1 MPRLNTKLRATRQRA
16 TQSRSAH
23 AALIWLILLVQRRAS
38 NKRKMASSV
47 RMNDFWDRMKRETRD
62 AIRESG
68 RPDLML
74 AIFSGLIAIAWALV
88 AALRLF
94 VAALQSY

>member
-1 MPRLNTKLRATRQRA
+1 
-16 TQSRSAH
+16 
-23 AALIWLILLVQRRAS
+23 
-38 NKRKMASSV
+38 
-47 RMNDFWDRMKRETRD
+47 MNDFRDRMKCKMRD

-74 AIFSGLIAIAWALV
+74 AIFSGLIAWALV

-94 VAALQSY
+94 VAVLQS

>member
-1 MPRLNTKLRATRQRA
+1 
-16 TQSRSAH
+16 
-23 AALIWLILLVQRRAS
+23 
-38 NKRKMASSV
+38 
-47 RMNDFWDRMKRETRD
+47 MNDFWDRMKREMRD

-74 AIFSGLIAIAWALV
+74 AIFSGFIAWASV

-94 VAALQSY
+94 VAAFQS

>member
-1 MPRLNTKLRATRQRA
+1 
-16 TQSRSAH
+16 
-23 AALIWLILLVQRRAS
+23 
-38 NKRKMASSV
+38 
-47 RMNDFWDRMKRETRD
+47 MNDFWDRMKRELRD

-74 AIFSGLIAIAWALV
+74 AIFSGLIAWALI

-94 VAALQSY
+94 VTVLQS